1 MLKKRFLC
9 ISYDRDL
16 MKNNLIKGS
25 ILVGLGSAS
34 YGMLAT
40 FVKMAYK
47 EGYTTAEV
55 TISQFTIGVIGLLL
69 ISMFTRRQ
77 SAAAGNSATAAGSK
91 QPSNWKSLLK
101 LMVAGT
107 AMGLTSTFYYL
118 SVQYIPVSVG
128 IVLLMQTVWMGVI
141 LEMILHKKR
150 PGNRKIISVLIIIG
164 GTILATNLLKSSV
177 TIDWRGL
184 GWGMLAALS
193 YTITVYAS
201 NGIALHLPVV
211 RRSLYLV
218 LGGLIIIMLIFHA
231 SLNTNFSFDIFWRWG
246 IFLSLF
252 GTILPPLLFTMGMP
266 LTGVGLGTIIA
277 AVEIPVSVL
286 MAHFILKEPVN
297 LMQWTGIVLIL
308 AAVILMNIEKPK
320 RAS

>member
-1 MLKKRFLC
+1 MR
-9 ISYDRDL
+9 
-16 MKNNLIKGS
+16 NNIIKGS

-47 EGYTTAEV
+47 EGYSTAEV
-55 TISQFTIGVIGLLL
+55 TSSQFTIGVIGLLL
-69 ISMFTRRQ
+69 ISMFSKRPGRNTEE
-77 SAAAGNSATAAGSK
+77 TVLPGSK
-91 QPSNWKSLLK
+91 NSNWKSLLK
-101 LMVAGT
+101 LIFAGT

-150 PGNRKIISVLIIIG
+150 PGNRKLLSVFIILA
-164 GTILATNLLKSSV
+164 GTILATNLLQSSIAINWTGV
-177 TIDWRGL
+177 AWGL
-184 GWGMLAALS
+184 LAAVS

-231 SLNTNFSFDIFWRWG
+231 SLNADYSFDIFWRWG
-246 IFLSLF
+246 IVLSLF

-277 AVEIPVSVL
+277 AIEIPVSVL
-286 MAHFILKEPVN
+286 MAYFLLKEPVN
-297 LMQWTGIVLIL
+297 ILQWTGILLIL
-308 AAVILMNIEKPK
+308 AAVVLMNIEKPK
-320 RAS
+320 RA

>member
-1 MLKKRFLC
+1 M
-9 ISYDRDL
+9 
-16 MKNNLIKGS
+16 
-25 ILVGLGSAS
+25 GLGSAS

-40 FVKMAYK
+40 FVKMSYK
-47 EGYTTAEV
+47 EGFTTAEV

-69 ISMFTRRQ
+69 ISMFSKLFSKEQATN
-77 SAAAGNSATAAGSK
+77 AAASASSVAATAGSK
-91 QPSNWKSLLK
+91 PTSNWKSLLK
-101 LMVAGT
+101 LMFAGT
-107 AMGLTSTFYYL
+107 AMGLTSMFYYL

-141 LEMILHKKR
+141 LEMFLHKKR

-164 GTILATNLLKSSV
+164 GTILATNLLQSSV
-177 TIDWRGL
+177 TLDWRGV
-184 GWGMLAALS
+184 GFGMLAALA

-201 NGIALHLPVV
+201 NGIALHLPVI

-218 LGGLIIIMLIFHA
+218 IGGLIIIMLIFHA
-231 SLNTNFSFDIFWRWG
+231 SLNMDFSFDIFWRWG
-246 IFLSLF
+246 IVLALF

-297 LMQWTGIVLIL
+297 LMQFGGIVLIL
-308 AAVILMNIEKPK
+308 FAVVLMNIEKPK
-320 RAS
+320 RAA

>member
-1 MLKKRFLC
+1 MR
-9 ISYDRDL
+9 
-16 MKNNLIKGS
+16 NNVIKGS

-47 EGYTTAEV
+47 QGYSTAEV
-55 TISQFTIGVIGLLL
+55 TTSQFTIGVIGLLFL
-69 ISMFTRRQ
+69 SMFSKRQ
-77 SAAAGNSATAAGSK
+77 NTNIKATATKPLNQNA
-91 QPSNWKSLLK
+91 SNWKSILK
-101 LMVAGT
+101 LIFAGT

-150 PGNRKIISVLIIIG
+150 PGNRKILSVFIILA
-164 GTILATNLLKSSV
+164 GTMLATNLIQSSV

-184 GWGMLAALS
+184 AWGLLAAIA

-201 NGIALHLPVV
+201 NEIALHLPIV

-218 LGGLIIIMLIFHA
+218 LGGLVIIMLIFHSA
-231 SLNTNFSFDIFWRWG
+231 LNMDYSFDIFWRWG
-246 IFLSLF
+246 IALSLF

-286 MAHFILKEPVN
+286 MAHFLLKEPVN
-297 LMQWTGIVLIL
+297 VLQWTGIILIL
-308 AAVILMNIEKPK
+308 AAVVLMNIAKPK
-320 RAS
+320 RA

>member
-1 MLKKRFLC
+1 MSTSPHHNP
-9 ISYDRDL
+9 IL

-25 ILVGLGSAS
+25 ILVALGSAS

-47 EGYTTAEV
+47 EGYSTAEV
-55 TISQFTIGVIGLLL
+55 TLSQFAIGVISLLL
-69 ISMFTRRQ
+69 ISMFSKKPAST
-77 SAAAGNSATAAGSK
+77 SAPS
-91 QPSNWKSLLK
+91 SNWKSLLK
-101 LMVAGT
+101 LMAAGT

-128 IVLLMQTVWMGVI
+128 IVLLMQTVWMGVV
-141 LEMILHKKR
+141 LEMIMHKKR
-150 PGNRKIISVLIIIG
+150 PGNRKIIAVLIIIT
-164 GTILATNLLKSSV
+164 GTILATNLLQSSV
-177 TIDWRGL
+177 TLDWRGI
-184 GWGMLAALS
+184 GFGMLAALS

-218 LGGLIIIMLIFHA
+218 LGGLIIIMLIFHS
-231 SLNTNFSFDIFWRWG
+231 SLNMNFSFDIFWKWG
-246 IFLSLF
+246 IVLSLF

-277 AVEIPVSVL
+277 AVEIPVSVA
-286 MAHFILKEPVN
+286 MAHFILKEPVG
-297 LMQWTGIVLIL
+297 LTQLGGIVLIL
-308 AAVILMNIEKPK
+308 AAMVLMNIEKPK
-320 RAS
+320 GA

>member
-1 MLKKRFLC
+1 
-9 ISYDRDL
+9 

-25 ILVGLGSAS
+25 IFVGLGSAS

-55 TISQFTIGVIGLLL
+55 TLSQFTIGVIGLLM
-69 ISMFTRRQ
+69 ISMFSNRQ
-77 SAAAGNSATAAGSK
+77 TAASRTEAAAGIK

-141 LEMILHKKR
+141 LEMILHKRR
-150 PGNRKIISVLIIIG
+150 PGNRKIISVLIIIA

-177 TIDWRGL
+177 SLDWRGL

-231 SLNTNFSFDIFWRWG
+231 SLNTNFSYDIFWRWG
-246 IFLSLF
+246 ILLSLF

-286 MAHFILKEPVN
+286 MAHFLLKEPVN
-297 LMQWTGIVLIL
+297 VLQWTGIVMIL
-308 AAVILMNIEKPK
+308 SAVVLMNIEKPK
-320 RAS
+320 RA

>member
-1 MLKKRFLC
+1 
-9 ISYDRDL
+9 

-55 TISQFTIGVIGLLL
+55 TLSQFTIGVIGLLL
-69 ISMFTRRQ
+69 ISMFSNRQ
-77 SAAAGNSATAAGSK
+77 TAASRTEAAAGIK

-150 PGNRKIISVLIIIG
+150 PGNRKIFSVLIIIA

-177 TIDWRGL
+177 SLDWRGL
-184 GWGMLAALS
+184 AWGMLAALS

-218 LGGLIIIMLIFHA
+218 LGGLIIIMLIFHT
-231 SLNTNFSFDIFWRWG
+231 SLNTNFSYDIFWRWG
-246 IFLSLF
+246 ILLSLF

-286 MAHFILKEPVN
+286 MAHFLLKEPVN
-297 LMQWTGIVLIL
+297 VLQWTGIVLIL
-308 AAVILMNIEKPK
+308 SAVVLMNIEKPK
-320 RAS
+320 RA

>member
-1 MLKKRFLC
+1 
-9 ISYDRDL
+9 

-25 ILVGLGSAS
+25 ILVALGSAS

-47 EGYTTAEV
+47 EGYSTAEV
-55 TISQFTIGVIGLLL
+55 TLSQFAIGVISLLL
-69 ISMFTRRQ
+69 ISMFSKRPAAD
-77 SAAAGNSATAAGSK
+77 SAPT
-91 QPSNWKSLLK
+91 SNWKSLLK

-128 IVLLMQTVWMGVI
+128 IVLLMQTVWMGVV

-150 PGNRKIISVLIIIG
+150 PGNRKIISVSIIIA
-164 GTILATNLLKSSV
+164 GTILATNLLQSSV
-177 TIDWRGL
+177 TLDWRGI
-184 GWGMLAALS
+184 GFGMLAALS

-218 LGGLIIIMLIFHA
+218 LGGLIIIMLIFHS
-231 SLNTNFSFDIFWRWG
+231 SLNMNFSFDIFWKWG
-246 IFLSLF
+246 IVLSLF

-277 AVEIPVSVL
+277 AVEIPVSVA

-297 LMQWTGIVLIL
+297 LTQLGGILLIL
-308 AAVILMNIEKPK
+308 AAVVLMNIEKPK
-320 RAS
+320 GA

>member
-1 MLKKRFLC
+1 
-9 ISYDRDL
+9 

-55 TISQFTIGVIGLLL
+55 TLSQFTIGVIGLLL
-69 ISMFTRRQ
+69 ISMFSKRQ
-77 SAAAGNSATAAGSK
+77 TAAATTAIEAGTK
-91 QPSNWKSLLK
+91 LPSNWKSLLK
-101 LMVAGT
+101 LMIAGT

-150 PGNRKIISVLIIIG
+150 PGSRKIISVLIIIS
-164 GTILATNLLKSSV
+164 GTILATNLLQSSV
-177 TIDWRGL
+177 TLDWRGL

-218 LGGLIIIMLIFHA
+218 LGGLIIIMLIFHT
-231 SLNTNFSFDIFWRWG
+231 SLNTNFSYDIFWKWG
-246 IFLSLF
+246 IVLSLF

-286 MAHFILKEPVN
+286 MAHFLLKEPVN
-297 LMQWTGIVLIL
+297 IVQWTGIVLIL
-308 AAVILMNIEKPK
+308 SAVVLMNIEKPK
-320 RAS
+320 RA

>member
-1 MLKKRFLC
+1 
-9 ISYDRDL
+9 

-25 ILVGLGSAS
+25 ILVALGSAS

-47 EGYTTAEV
+47 EGYSTAEV
-55 TISQFTIGVIGLLL
+55 TLSQFAIGVIGILF
-69 ISMFTRRQ
+69 ISMF
-77 SAAAGNSATAAGSK
+77 SK
-91 QPSNWKSLLK
+91 KPASDAIPASNWKSLLK

-150 PGNRKIISVLIIIG
+150 PGNRKIFSVLIIIA
-164 GTILATNLLKSSV
+164 GTILATNLLQSTV
-177 TIDWRGL
+177 ILDWRGV
-184 GWGMLAALS
+184 GFGMLAALS

-218 LGGLIIIMLIFHA
+218 LGGLIIIMLIFHS
-231 SLNTNFSFDIFWRWG
+231 SLNMNFSFDIFWKWG
-246 IFLSLF
+246 IVLALF

-277 AVEIPVSVL
+277 AVEIPVSVG

-297 LMQWTGIVLIL
+297 LTQLGGIVLIL
-308 AAVILMNIEKPK
+308 AAVVLMNIEKPK
-320 RAS
+320 RA

>member
-1 MLKKRFLC
+1 
-9 ISYDRDL
+9 

-25 ILVGLGSAS
+25 ILVALGSAS

-47 EGYTTAEV
+47 EGYSTAEV
-55 TISQFTIGVIGLLL
+55 TISQFTIGVIGILL
-69 ISMFTRRQ
+69 ISMFSQRQ
-77 SAAAGNSATAAGSK
+77 NIAGNAATAG
-91 QPSNWKSLLK
+91 SNWKSLLK
-101 LMVAGT
+101 LMIAGT

-150 PGNRKIISVLIIIG
+150 PGNRKILSVLIIIA
-164 GTILATNLLKSSV
+164 GTVLATNLLQSSV
-177 TIDWRGL
+177 TIDWRGV

-218 LGGLIIIMLIFHA
+218 LGGLIIIMLIFHS
-231 SLNTNFSFDIFWRWG
+231 SLNMNFSFDIFWKWG
-246 IFLSLF
+246 IVLSLF

-286 MAHFILKEPVN
+286 MAHFLLKEPVN
-297 LMQWTGIVLIL
+297 IVQWTGIVLIL
-308 AAVILMNIEKPK
+308 GAVVLMNIEKPR
-320 RAS
+320 RA

>member
-1 MLKKRFLC
+1 
-9 ISYDRDL
+9 

-25 ILVGLGSAS
+25 ILVALGSAS

-47 EGYTTAEV
+47 EGYSTAEV
-55 TISQFTIGVIGLLL
+55 TLSQFGIGVISLLL
-69 ISMFTRRQ
+69 ISMF
-77 SAAAGNSATAAGSK
+77 SKKTAAV
-91 QPSNWKSLLK
+91 PVPISNWKSLLK
-101 LMVAGT
+101 LMAAGT

-128 IVLLMQTVWMGVI
+128 IVLLMQTVWMGVV

-150 PGNRKIISVLIIIG
+150 PGNRKIIAVLIIIT
-164 GTILATNLLKSSV
+164 GTILATNLLQSSV
-177 TIDWRGL
+177 TLDWRGI
-184 GWGMLAALS
+184 GFGMLAALS

-218 LGGLIIIMLIFHA
+218 LGGLIIIMLIFHS
-231 SLNTNFSFDIFWRWG
+231 SLNMNFSFDIFWKWG
-246 IFLSLF
+246 IVLSLF

-277 AVEIPVSVL
+277 AVEIPVSVA

-297 LMQWTGIVLIL
+297 LTQLGGILLIL
-308 AAVILMNIEKPK
+308 AAVVLMNIEKPK
-320 RAS
+320 GA